1 MFLFR
6 RKVTHFLR
14 YKVLKAC
21 YEFVTNN
28 GKGMQVTLPPFLKV
42 GSINYN
48 SLWNYL
54 CGLSLSLRHLS
65 L

>member
-28 GKGMQVTLPPFLKV
+28 GKGMQVALHPFLNIFFLCWHS
-42 GSINYN
+42 GNYA
-48 SLWNYL
+48 
-54 CGLSLSLRHLS
+54 R
-65 L
+65 